1 MLSDTYSDSQS
12 KAAPSIPREGPT
24 AADPWDMPYFGG
36 PTYFHYQPSL
46 LSLHGDEASS
56 LLTGAVDAESATPAY
71 TSSYSVD
78 PWDAPYF
85 GGPVYFDYRANPA
98 ALTSPLPSLGSSSS
112 AAREDARP
120 LAGVAAATPSR
131 AILPEGAASRTVRRN
146 WLARLFGQR

>member
-12 KAAPSIPREGPT
+12 KAAPSIPRERPT

-36 PTYFHYQPSL
+36 PAYFHYQPSL
-46 LSLHGDEASS
+46 HRDEASS
-56 LLTGAVDAESATPAY
+56 LLTGANTPVSQPTTVASA
-71 TSSYSVD
+71 SNYSVD

-98 ALTSPLPSLGSSSS
+98 ALASPPPSLGSSSS

-131 AILPEGAASRTVRRN
+131 AIQPDGAASRTVRRN